1 MVTVDFYQKL
11 ARRLELYLLRQ
22 ANYQLPIKGYDL
34 ILLLPIAPDSWDDKK
49 TLLVSAEALATV
61 PRWDATHEILLS
73 LRQGLTD
80 EEYLSIY
87 NVDLIESSA
96 YVVQQIKRYMARR
109 EDGEIE
115 APISLIGGVTNQ
127 TVTVIKSTILE
138 QLQLG
143 GRYLAEP
150 NYGHGEITG
159 VLTNIE
165 PEQDDIWLHFDTVD
179 GERTCTYTD
188 LVSLKSLSAIS

>member
-11 ARRLELYLLRQ
+11 ARRLELYLLRL
-22 ANYQLPIKGYDL
+22 ANYQLPMNGFDL

-49 TLLVSAEALATV
+49 TLLVSAKALATV
-61 PRWDATHEILLS
+61 PRWDATYEILSL
-73 LRQGLTD
+73 LRQGLND

-87 NVDLIESSA
+87 NVDLIEPSA
-96 YVVQQIKRYMARR
+96 YIVQQVKRYVDRR
-109 EDGEIE
+109 EDGEID

-127 TVTVIKSTILE
+127 TITAIKSTILE
-138 QLQLG
+138 QLQIG

-150 NYGHGEITG
+150 VYGHGEIIG
-159 VLTNIE
+159 VLTKIE
-165 PEQDDIWLHFDTVD
+165 PVQDDVWLRFDTVD

-188 LVSLKSLSAIS
+188 LVGLKSLSVTS